1 MISTWPQAGVIFII
15 YESPGQEGS
24 SSLYRVCTHFGCL
37 RGALRG
43 CASPRHP
50 RAPEIRGTSA
60 RRERAGDRNP
70 PPRFPKSLET
80 LPTLTPVLALH
91 GPNSSGEGAAR
102 GRMDNAE
109 SLTGKHAPRQRAGHC
124 FLHSYLFLETKSR
137 SCSYGVIYPGGAVLP
152 TPVAGFRASLAPI
165 HRHTPPRLPP
175 LPRVSPASR

>member
-1 MISTWPQAGVIFII
+1 M
-15 YESPGQEGS
+15 
-24 SSLYRVCTHFGCL
+24 SLQDR
-37 RGALRG
+37 RGAPVYIVFAHISAA
-43 CASPRHP
+43 CAVLCGAAHPPATPGHP
-50 RAPEIRGTSA
+50 RLGVPLHAGSGRGT
-60 RRERAGDRNP
+60 ETP
-70 PPRFPKSLET
+70 PPRFPRSLET